1 MKKIIYA
8 SLAVLALC
16 ACNSKPKFNIQ
27 GEVSGADG
35 KMIYFESSGLGSIV
49 PLDSAKL
56 KGDGTFEFSG
66 ERPASPEFYRLR
78 IGDQIINLSI
88 DSTETVSVKAQL
100 GNFSTTY
107 TVQGSPNCSKIKELT
122 LKQIQLQ
129 NAVDS
134 LAKAVQAGTMTND
147 IYEAR
152 VNELVKS
159 YKDDVKFNY
168 IYAHPDATYAY
179 FALFQKLNNYLIF
192 DPMNSK
198 EDIKCFGA
206 VATSL
211 DVKYP
216 NSERSKNLYN
226 IVIKGMRNTHAPQQK
241 VLEVPQDKIQEA
253 GVIDIALRDL
263 HGNIQHLTS
272 LKGKV
277 VLLDFTVYQSAV
289 GAPHNL
295 KLRDLYNKYASKGFQ
310 IYQVSLDADEHFWKT
325 SADNLPWICV
335 RDENGINSSVASL
348 YNVQKV
354 PYFYLINRNNEL
366 KAKTDNVKDLEAA
379 IKAML

>member
-78 IGDQIINLSI
+78 IGDQFINLSI

-100 GNFSTTY
+100 ANFSTTY

-147 IYEAR
+147 VYEAR
-152 VNELVKS
+152 VNELVKR

>member
-147 IYEAR
+147 VYEAR
-152 VNELVKS
+152 VNELVKR

>member
-100 GNFSTTY
+100 ANFSTTY

-147 IYEAR
+147 VYEAR
-152 VNELVKS
+152 VDELVKR